1 MNEEEKKR
9 DPKKFL
15 GIYFECCNA
24 YGRLY
29 QNAKGTHYVGRCPK
43 CMMNLKVP
51 IGNAGDNPNAT
62 NQRFFKA
69 R

>member
-1 MNEEEKKR
+1 MEEEKKR

-29 QNAKGTHYVGRCPK
+29 QNAQGTHYVGRCPK
-43 CMMNLKVP
+43 CMMNLKIP
-51 IGNAGDNPNAT
+51 IGSASENPKAT
-62 NQRFFKA
+62 NQRFFRA

>member
-1 MNEEEKKR
+1 MEEEKKR

-15 GIYFECCNA
+15 GVYFDCCNV

-29 QNAKGTHYVGRCPK
+29 QNPQATHYVGRCPR
-43 CMMNLKVP
+43 CMSNLKIP
-51 IGNAGDNPNAT
+51 IGDSDNPKAT
-62 NQRFFKA
+62 NQRFFRA

>member
-1 MNEEEKKR
+1 MESEKETKR

-15 GIYFECCNA
+15 GVYFECCHV

-29 QNAKGTHYVGRCPK
+29 QNAQCTHYVGCCPK
-43 CMMNLKVP
+43 CMSSLKVP
-51 IGNAGDNPNAT
+51 IGDGENAT
-62 NQRFFKA
+62 NRRFFKA

>member
-1 MNEEEKKR
+1 MEEEEKKR

-15 GIYFECCNA
+15 GIYFECCHV

-29 QNAKGTHYVGRCPK
+29 QNAQATHYVGRCPK

-51 IGNAGDNPNAT
+51 IGNGDNPNAT

>member
-1 MNEEEKKR
+1 MEEEKKR
-9 DPKKFL
+9 NPKKFL
-15 GIYFECCNA
+15 GIYFECCNT

-29 QNAKGTHYVGRCPK
+29 QNAQGTHYVGRCPK
-43 CMMNLKVP
+43 CMINLKVP
-51 IGNAGDNPNAT
+51 IGKDKPNAT